1 MDKLY
6 YIDIKNDA
14 VREIEYSRAR
24 AMSVSP
30 IFYTDKRKAL
40 IALKDR
46 CEERA
51 NHYTCRIMDIEREI
65 ANVKAQA

>member
-6 YIDIKNDA
+6 YIDYKRDA
-14 VREIEYSRAR
+14 VQDIEYTRSRAL
-24 AMSVSP
+24 SVSP
-30 IFYTDKRKAL
+30 IFYTNKVKAL
-40 IALKDR
+40 IALKER

-65 ANVKAQA
+65 ANVTK